1 MTQSAINEMFDPFG
15 DYQIKGY
22 LRNTQAEM
30 DRSIMRKWEH
40 AVYVSNIVSVV
51 GYVRNDKPV
60 TYKTLLNTHRQIFGT
75 VYPWAGCDRSNINI
89 TICKGGYQKLFAHP
103 RSVQRAAEYAI
114 SRACVPSDLGNYPG
128 EIFGFFAHAH
138 PFLDGNGRTIL
149 TVYSE
154 LCRRAGFLI
163 DWPQI
168 PKSNFLEALTKE
180 LMEPSVGHL
189 DSLLRSYMIE
199 VKLSARKMAQHL
211 SDNFDRP

>member
-1 MTQSAINEMFDPFG
+1 MTQNTINEVFDPFG
-15 DYQIKGY
+15 DYQIRGY

-51 GYVRNDKPV
+51 GCVRKNNPI

-75 VYPWAGCDRSNINI
+75 VYPWAGSDRSNFNI
-89 TICKGGYQKLFAHP
+89 AICKGGYQTLFAHP
-103 RSVQRAAEYAI
+103 LSIQRAAEYAI
-114 SRACVPSDLGNYPG
+114 SRASVPSDLGKNPG

-163 DWPQI
+163 DWPEI
-168 PKSNFLEALTKE
+168 PKSDFLVALTKE
-180 LMEPSVGHL
+180 LLNPSAGHL
-189 DSLLRSYMIE
+189 DSILRSYMKE

-211 SDNFDRP
+211 SDNFGRP

>member
-1 MTQSAINEMFDPFG
+1 
-15 DYQIKGY
+15 
-22 LRNTQAEM
+22 
-30 DRSIMRKWEH
+30 MRKWEH

-51 GYVRNDKPV
+51 SYVRNDKPI
-60 TYKTLLNTHRQIFGT
+60 TYKTLLNTHRRIFET
-75 VYPWAGCDRSNINI
+75 VYLWAGSDRSNINI
-89 TICKGGYQKLFAHP
+89 AICKGGYQMLFAHP
-103 RSVQRAAEYAI
+103 LSAQRAAEYAI
-114 SRACVPSDLGNYPG
+114 SRASVPSDLGKNPG

-168 PKSNFLEALTKE
+168 PKSDFLVALTKE
-180 LMEPSVGHL
+180 LMKPSAGHL
-189 DSLLRSYMIE
+189 DSLLKSYMIE

>member
-1 MTQSAINEMFDPFG
+1 MTQSAINEVFDPFG
-15 DYQIKGY
+15 DYEIRGY

-51 GYVRNDKPV
+51 GYVRNDTPI
-60 TYKTLLNTHRQIFGT
+60 TYKTLLNTHRQIFET
-75 VYPWAGCDRSNINI
+75 VYPWAGSDRSKFNIAI
-89 TICKGGYQKLFAHP
+89 GKGGYQKLFAHP
-103 RSVQRAAEYAI
+103 LSIRRAAEYAI
-114 SRACVPSDLGNYPG
+114 SRASVPSDLGKNPG

-168 PKSNFLEALTKE
+168 PKSDFLGALTKE
-180 LMEPSVGHL
+180 LMKPSAGHL
-189 DSLLRSYMIE
+189 DSLLRSYMIKVE
-199 VKLSARKMAQHL
+199 LSARKMAQHL
-211 SDNFDRP
+211 SDNFGRP